1 MWLNTIISFIS
12 VYLFLEPS
20 STVGATLYQ
29 CAFLH
34 NNYEKDI
41 KQDWILSK
49 KILDIEWNFLMQSI
63 SMILSIVRDTRSRI
77 AISVHAFELRG
88 LISITVSEI
97 INSNFS
103 CKYKN
108 IDIYSKKKPRFL
120 RFYPWRCRSTIH
132 ERRQCKTLY

>member
-29 CAFLH
+29 CAFLR
-34 NNYEKDI
+34 NNYEKDF

-49 KILDIEWNFLMQSI
+49 KILDIEWNLLMQSI

-108 IDIYSKKKPRFL
+108 IDIYSKKNHRFL

-132 ERRQCKTLY
+132 ERRQCTTLY

>member
-1 MWLNTIISFIS
+1 MIEHNHLFHFSLSFSGAQQHSGSNVISMRLFTQQLWKRYQAGLNIIQKNTWYRMEF
-12 VYLFLEPS
+12 VN
-20 STVGATLYQ
+20 A
-29 CAFLH
+29 
-34 NNYEKDI
+34 
-41 KQDWILSK
+41 
-49 KILDIEWNFLMQSI
+49 SI

-88 LISITVSEI
+88 LILITVSEI

-120 RFYPWRCRSTIH
+120 RFYLWRCRSTIH